1 MPQLPDPARVQ
12 SRPSSVVIGE
22 LAIAAGLLG
31 ESVTIASDFPAAT
44 LCLLWRYYTH
54 TLGPGN
60 TIRVR
65 AKSDIKDIE
74 QRMTG
79 VRAVF
84 VDRPSWFHDVAWSI
98 QMAGSEAMSPR
109 PAVFGG
115 FQIEDPDSDPGFTVP
130 LTANEQE
137 LAAVHTW
144 TTVQQEHL
152 AVEVELPVAV
162 DYAPQ
167 LDNMLQPSA
176 LERVGVGFREQQVV
190 LALTEGAALLRS
202 ATELVDGE
210 LQVTAADYELVRRL
224 LCSPLVR
231 PNRELCD
238 PLAADMMNR
247 ANVYLAV
254 KHSGDRGNPFWR
266 PDDDSYRQSRESS
279 LKRDAITR
287 RELADLGNV
296 RSRMLQNLIEYLQRT
311 DVGYPQYRRM
321 GCVGEPIAEPNWRR
335 SRPRE
340 LARRLKPWSIKQVRT
355 RFDRLYQRGLI
366 TAERPQPNGPIHYE
380 IPEELA
386 NIRSPYSRLPAVRQ
400 TQMRSQPVA

>member
-1 MPQLPDPARVQ
+1 M
-12 SRPSSVVIGE
+12 
-22 LAIAAGLLG
+22 
-31 ESVTIASDFPAAT
+31 
-44 LCLLWRYYTH
+44 
-54 TLGPGN
+54 
-60 TIRVR
+60 R
-65 AKSDIKDIE
+65 AKSDVKDLE

-84 VDRPSWFHDVAWSI
+84 VDRPNWFHDVAWSI
-98 QMAGSEAMSPR
+98 QMAGSEPMSPR
-109 PAVFGG
+109 PAVFCG
-115 FQIEDPDSDPGFTVP
+115 FQIDDPDSDPGFTVP

-144 TTVQQEHL
+144 TTAQQEHL
-152 AVEVELPVAV
+152 AVEVELPATV
-162 DYAPQ
+162 DYASQ
-167 LDNMLQPSA
+167 LDNILQPSA
-176 LERVGVGFREQQVV
+176 LERVGVGFCEQRVV

-202 ATELVDGE
+202 GTELVDGE
-210 LQVTAADYELVRRL
+210 VQATCTDYELVRRF
-224 LCSPLVR
+224 LCSQLVR
-231 PNRELCD
+231 PSRELCD
-238 PLAADMMNR
+238 SLAADMMNR

-266 PDDDSYRQSRESS
+266 PDDDGYRRSRESS

-296 RSRMLQNLIEYLQRT
+296 RSRMLESLIEYLQRV
-311 DVGYPQYRRM
+311 DAGHAQYLRM

-366 TAERPQPNGPIHYE
+366 TAERPQANGPIHYE
-380 IPEELA
+380 IPEELS
-386 NIRSPYSRLPAVRQ
+386 NVRSPYARLPSVLSANRRQ
-400 TQMRSQPVA
+400 PAA